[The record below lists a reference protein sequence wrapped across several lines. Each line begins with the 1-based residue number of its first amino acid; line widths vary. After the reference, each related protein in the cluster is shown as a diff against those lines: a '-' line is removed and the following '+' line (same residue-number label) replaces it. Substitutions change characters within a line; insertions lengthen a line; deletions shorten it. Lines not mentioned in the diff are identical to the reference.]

1 MQLQIKPVAGT
12 RGNSVSPYVASAAS
26 PHGVDNTF
34 FAGDGATATVN
45 QSECDVEAVTQM
57 MGATRVTVS
66 KQVAHS
72 KTNYPVHSSL
82 VIVKITSFCIA
93 ASAHQT
99 SDLLQM

>member
-1 MQLQIKPVAGT
+1 MQLQIKPVA
-12 RGNSVSPYVASAAS
+12 ASAAS

>member
-12 RGNSVSPYVASAAS
+12 RGNSVSPYMASAAS
-26 PHGVDNTF
+26 PHGI
-34 FAGDGATATVN
+34 DGAAATVS

-72 KTNYPVHSSL
+72 KR
-82 VIVKITSFCIA
+82 I
-93 ASAHQT
+93 
-99 SDLLQM
+99 